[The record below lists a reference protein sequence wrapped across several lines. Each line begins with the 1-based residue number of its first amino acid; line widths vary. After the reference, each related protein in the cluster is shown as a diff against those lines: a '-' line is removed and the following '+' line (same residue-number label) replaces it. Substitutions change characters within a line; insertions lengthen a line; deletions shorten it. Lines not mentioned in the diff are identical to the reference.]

1 MKIEF
6 VGGARTVTGSS
17 FIVKGGDFTVMVD
30 CGMFQ
35 GKRELKE
42 RNMLNLIYAP
52 REIDAMLL
60 THAHI
65 DHSGLI
71 PKIVKE
77 GFESPIYATDATA
90 DLCSIM
96 LPDSAHIQE
105 TDVEWINRKHKKLDR
120 EPVSP
125 LYTVEDAERAQ
136 RYFKP
141 VKYGQMVQVHPR
153 VKARFR
159 DAGHILGSSF
169 IELWVEEGGRT
180 TKVVFSGDVGP
191 KNQAIMR
198 DPEKLEDTDILL
210 IESTYGDRLHK
221 DKDETHEE
229 FKRILLESR
238 NRKGNIIIPSFAI
251 ERTQEII
258 YHLGRLVKSGE
269 IPPIPVYVDSPL
281 ATSATEIFKKYRDLF
296 DTAAM
301 KILFS
306 GDNPLEF
313 PNLHYTRTREESK
326 RLNVEAR
333 GAIIISAS
341 GMCTA
346 GRVKHHLLNNL
357 YRPESSVVFVG
368 FQAEGTLGR
377 RLVDGEKRVQIY
389 GEDVAVKAKI
399 HTLGGFSAH
408 ADRDGLLEW
417 MGSMK
422 NNKVKVFVVHGEENA
437 AENFAGSVRQRFGY
451 ETRVPRWGEIVD
463 TETMLS
469 IFANYGAEAPS
480 GLDREM
486 EDLKGAMAALVEKYN
501 RAKSENRIFQS
512 RRLEQDLNDLAQKA
526 KMISKEL

>member
-1 MKIEF
+1 
-6 VGGARTVTGSS
+6 V
-17 FIVKGGDFTVMVD
+17 
-30 CGMFQ
+30 
-35 GKRELKE
+35 
-42 RNMLNLIYAP
+42 
-52 REIDAMLL
+52 
-60 THAHI
+60 
-65 DHSGLI
+65 
-71 PKIVKE
+71 
-77 GFESPIYATDATA
+77 
-90 DLCSIM
+90 
-96 LPDSAHIQE
+96 
-105 TDVEWINRKHKKLDR
+105 
-120 EPVSP
+120 
-125 LYTVEDAERAQ
+125 
-136 RYFKP
+136 
-141 VKYGQMVQVHPR
+141 
-153 VKARFR
+153 
-159 DAGHILGSSF
+159 
-169 IELWVEEGGRT
+169 
-180 TKVVFSGDVGP
+180 
-191 KNQAIMR
+191 
-198 DPEKLEDTDILL
+198 EDTDILL
-210 IESTYGDRLHK
+210 MESTYGDRLHQ

-269 IPPIPVYVDSPL
+269 IPPVPVYVDSPL

-422 NNKVKVFVVHGEENA
+422 NNKVKVFVVHGEEKA
-437 AENFAGSVRQRFGY
+437 AESFAGSVRQRFGY

-463 TETMLS
+463 TETMFS
-469 IFANYGAEAPS
+469 TFTNYGAEAPS